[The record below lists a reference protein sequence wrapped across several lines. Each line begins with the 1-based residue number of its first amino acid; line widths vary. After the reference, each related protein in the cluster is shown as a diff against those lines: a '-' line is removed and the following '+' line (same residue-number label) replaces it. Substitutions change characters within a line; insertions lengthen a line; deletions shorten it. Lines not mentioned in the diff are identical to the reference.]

1 MKWYDEKGE
10 QADVVLST
18 RIRLSRNLRDYP
30 FPCRLKAEQKKEI
43 SEKVREALAD
53 GKNGEFGFIDMGALT
68 KTQAISLAERHLIS
82 PEFTTC
88 PEGSALMITKDESV
102 SLMLCEEDHI
112 RLQVIKPGFA
122 LEEAYNDASRIDTAL
137 DSKLH
142 FSFDEK
148 LGYLTQYPTNLGTA
162 MKASVMLHLPALTKS
177 GKISRFASTVS
188 KLGLVLRGTYGGS
201 YKPLGDIYMLSNQI
215 TLGISEE
222 AAITNLK
229 SIAGHI
235 IEQEVEAAKELAETI
250 GEQDRIYRAF
260 GLLKY
265 ARLLTSKNFMELISI
280 VRMGAATGVLDI
292 PIEKINGLIIKMQP
306 ATISAANADADDV
319 TVRDKIRAEA
329 VREAF
334 ADIR

>member
-177 GKISRFASTVS
+177 GKISRFASTAS

-292 PIEKINGLIIKMQP
+292 PIEKINGLIINMQP